1 MSHNDVP
8 LCASLCVCHRF
19 LPSPSSEHEGLYYFS
34 ICVDHKIALWLE
46 EWERVRGAQAHVLH
60 TAGRIKKAY
69 PMRTT
74 AAAAGRQHC
83 CLFLMPPGGPWA
95 WSQLHDAL
103 WQNIFIERIIFTLEG
118 TARVCVSV
126 CVGCACVCA
135 TLWFFL
141 LGMCFIY
148 ACHLPLCLIK
158 LY

>member
-1 MSHNDVP
+1 MPHNDVP
-8 LCASLCVCHRF
+8 LCAPLCVCHRF
-19 LPSPSSEHEGLYYFS
+19 IPSPSSEDEGLYYFS
-34 ICVDHKIALWLE
+34 ICVDHKIALWFE
-46 EWERVRGAQAHVLH
+46 EWESGAQAHVLH

-69 PMRTT
+69 QMRTT
-74 AAAAGRQHC
+74 AAAGRQRC
-83 CLFLMPPGGPWA
+83 RLALMPTGGSRA

-118 TARVCVSV
+118 TAIVCVSV
-126 CVGCACVCA
+126 CVGYACVCA